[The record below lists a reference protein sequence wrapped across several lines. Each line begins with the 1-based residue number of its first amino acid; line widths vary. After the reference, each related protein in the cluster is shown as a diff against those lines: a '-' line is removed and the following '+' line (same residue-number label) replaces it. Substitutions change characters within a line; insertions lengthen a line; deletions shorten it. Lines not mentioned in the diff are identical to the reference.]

1 MELINIKI
9 GGDFVINKETFSS
22 KNIDKKLIA
31 LFQNSDLNLLNLE
44 CPITIV
50 GKEHQIIKTGPHL
63 RGNETAIREAAELLN
78 INLLT
83 LANNH
88 ILDYGEKGLEDTLNF
103 LKQNNFDFVGAG
115 KNLNEAKKV
124 FRKNIKGK
132 SFSFINFAENE
143 WCGATSNSSGANP
156 MNIIDN
162 VHQIQEEKKISDY
175 VIVII
180 HGGNEYYNLPSPRM
194 VQQYRFYAEN
204 GADVIIGHHTHC
216 ISGYEEYNGVP
227 ICYSLGNFLFTE
239 NSNYPDW
246 FIGLV
251 AEIEIDAS
259 GKINL
264 NLHTIEFDYQNYGL
278 KLLQG
283 DSKETVLSKM
293 KVYSE
298 IIKNSERNQQEWE
311 SFIQKQ
317 TKIYLEMLSPVA
329 QIKYRYLKG
338 ILFKL
343 KLSKKLISKKGFAL
357 SLNLNR
363 CEAHSDI
370 VKEVMT
376 KFINKK

>member
-1 MELINIKI
+1 MESITIKI
-9 GGDFVINKETFSS
+9 GGDFVINKENFFS
-22 KNIDKKLIA
+22 KNIHDDVIS
-31 LFQNSDLNLLNLE
+31 LFQNSDLNILNLE
-44 CPITIV
+44 CPITNA
-50 GKEHQIIKTGPHL
+50 GKEHLILKTGPHL
-63 RGNETAIREAAELLN
+63 KGIETAVCEVAELLN
-78 INLLT
+78 VNLLT

-88 ILDYGEKGLEDTLNF
+88 ILDYGQKGLEETLSF

-115 KNLNEAKKV
+115 ENLNKAKKV

-132 SFSFINFAENE
+132 SFSFVNFAENE
-143 WCGATSNSSGANP
+143 WCSATSNSGGANP

-162 VHQIQEEKKISDY
+162 VHQIQEEKKVSDY
-175 VIVII
+175 VLVII
-180 HGGNEYYNLPSPRM
+180 HGGHEYYNLPSPRM

-239 NSNYPDW
+239 NSIYPDW
-246 FIGLV
+246 NIGLL
-251 AEIEIDAS
+251 AEIVIDAL
-259 GKINL
+259 GKIAVNFHPVEYS
-264 NLHTIEFDYQNYGL
+264 NQNHSL

-283 DSKETVLSKM
+283 DSKTDVLNRVKG
-293 KVYSE
+293 YTE
-298 IIKNSERNQQEWE
+298 IIKDPNKIQQEWD
-311 SFIQKQ
+311 SYVQKQ
-317 TKIYLEMLSPVA
+317 SKLYLDMLSPIA

-338 ILFKL
+338 LFSKL
-343 KLSKKLISKKGFAL
+343 KLSQKLISKKGFAL

-376 KFINKK
+376 KFINK

>member
-1 MELINIKI
+1 MESINIKI
-9 GGDFVINKETFSS
+9 GGDFVINKEDFFS
-22 KNIDKKLIA
+22 KNIHDDVIS
-31 LFQNSDLNLLNLE
+31 LFQNSDLNILNLE
-44 CPITIV
+44 CPITNA
-50 GKEHQIIKTGPHL
+50 GKEHQILKTGPHL
-63 RGNETAIREAAELLN
+63 KGIETAVCEVAELLN

-88 ILDYGEKGLEDTLNF
+88 ILDYGQKGLEETLSF

-115 KNLNEAKKV
+115 ENLNKAKKV

-132 SFSFINFAENE
+132 SFSFVNFAENE
-143 WCGATSNSSGANP
+143 WCSATSNSGGANP

-175 VIVII
+175 VLVII
-180 HGGNEYYNLPSPRM
+180 HGGHEYYNLPSPRM

-239 NSNYPDW
+239 NSKYADW
-246 FIGLV
+246 NIGLV
-251 AEIEIDAS
+251 AEIVIDAL
-259 GKINL
+259 GKIAVNFHPMEY
-264 NLHTIEFDYQNYGL
+264 NNQTYSL

-283 DSKETVLSKM
+283 DSKTAILNRVKSYA
-293 KVYSE
+293 V
-298 IIKNSERNQQEWE
+298 IIKDPEKIQEEWNS
-311 SFIQKQ
+311 FVQKQ
-317 TKIYLEMLSPVA
+317 SKLYLEMLSPIA

-338 ILFKL
+338 LLYKL
-343 KLSKKLISKKGFAL
+343 KLSQKLISKKGFAL

-370 VKEVMT
+370 VKEVIT
-376 KFINKK
+376 KFISK